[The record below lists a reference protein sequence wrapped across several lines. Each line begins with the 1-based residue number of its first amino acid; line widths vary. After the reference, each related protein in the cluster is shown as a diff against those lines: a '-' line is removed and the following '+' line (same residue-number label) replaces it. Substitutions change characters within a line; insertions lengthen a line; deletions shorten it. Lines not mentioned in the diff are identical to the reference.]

1 MILEARATNCFSYAF
16 VLKLNG
22 RPIGKISVRWL
33 SEGYGIQ
40 LIERRHLEFRR
51 TRYMGSYFELVDA
64 RDQEILAE
72 CQPGPLLSL
81 AWDLRLSIGRG
92 QLASTG
98 WLETACEFIQEE
110 VVLARVNRLGDRDLG
125 WKIDADDVV
134 PADDL
139 LMIGLVYH
147 TAHHRYHY
155 GWGQAGGP
163 SAGS

>member
-1 MILEARATNCFSYAF
+1 MIMEARAANCFSCAF
-16 VLKLNG
+16 VLKLND

-40 LIERRHLEFRR
+40 LIERRQLEFRR
-51 TRYMGSYFELVDA
+51 TRYMGSYFEMVDA

-92 QLASTG
+92 RLASTG
-98 WLETACEFIQEE
+98 WLETAHEFIQDE
-110 VVLARVNRLGDRDLG
+110 VLLARVNRLGARDVG
-125 WKIDADDVV
+125 WKVDADDVV
-134 PADDL
+134 RVDDL

-155 GWGQAGGP
+155 GWDQAGGQN
-163 SAGS
+163 AGS